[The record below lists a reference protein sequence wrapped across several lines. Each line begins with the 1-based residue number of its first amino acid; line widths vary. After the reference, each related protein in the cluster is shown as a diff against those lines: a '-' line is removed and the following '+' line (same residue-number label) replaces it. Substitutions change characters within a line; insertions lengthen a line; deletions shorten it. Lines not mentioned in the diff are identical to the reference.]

1 MDVLLVGDVLLVD
14 LVGTGSL
21 SAEPSAQQLHVA
33 VGELLAEAVQEL
45 ARGIRKE
52 EQLAL
57 VGLAHGVALEAI
69 LVAALLLAH
78 LAVPAQLLQALRL
91 HLVGQVLGRTHLRAT
106 HIDSFLFLRFSNNF
120 ATKTRIVLIVRP
132 YWDFYKTPILSFIDS
147 DWCGQAIPT
156 DNG

>member
-33 VGELLAEAVQEL
+33 VGELFAEAVQKL
-45 ARGIRKE
+45 AGGIGKE

-69 LVAALLLAH
+69 LVAALFLTH
-78 LAVPAQLLQALRL
+78 LAVPPQLLEALRL
-91 HLVGQVLGRTHLRAT
+91 HLVGQVLRRTHLCAT
-106 HIDSFLFLRFSNNF
+106 HVYSFLFACSFNNF

-147 DWCGQAIPT
+147 DWCGQAIPI
-156 DNG
+156 DND